1 MKSLSLPRSFLA
13 RVLLNMPVT
22 PRRVLFALLVA
33 TCVVALGVLMV
44 ATLSAGGLTAAE
56 TVMLA
61 LFVITLP
68 WMVIGFWNAML
79 GLLLLRST
87 EDAASSVNPALARLR
102 KDAPII
108 TRTAILSCVRN
119 EDTDRIHRNL
129 DAMLDGLVRAGE
141 AERFTLFILSDTSW
155 DDVAQAEEVMVAA
168 LSLRWQDRFEIVYRR
183 RTKNTGYKAGNI
195 RDFCEC
201 WGADYDFALVLDAD
215 SYMSTG
221 AITKLVRLMQ
231 GEPTLG
237 IAQSLVVGLP
247 TASAFTRI
255 FQFGMRLGMRSYT
268 LGSAWWQADC
278 GPYWGHNALIRLKPF
293 IEHCELPDIPG
304 KGALCGPIL
313 SHDQIEAVL
322 MRRAGF
328 EVRVVPEEDGS
339 FEENPPDLLEFIRRD
354 LRWCQGNMQY
364 WRLLAMPGL
373 KLVSRMQLALAILMF
388 LGSPAWVGFM
398 VVSATIMTLS
408 ASPFTTFDPSLGLLL
423 FTIVM
428 SMVFAP
434 KIATIIHILADRTT
448 RATYGG
454 AGRVLL
460 SSLGEI
466 VYSMLLAPIM
476 AIAHTVFLAGLPL
489 GHKIGWSAP
498 SRDSHEISLRKAVV
512 KLWPQAVFGL
522 AGTLWYATHAM
533 PSLLPALPVIIGP
546 LMAVPFAGITASR
559 TAGRA
564 LLASGLWRLPE
575 ETKPPLDLLALH
587 LDALP
592 APVAASAGA
601 TMASRL
607 RDEAL
612 AAAERAASELAPVDL
627 GRVELAH
634 AELARAKPVT
644 AEMRN

>member
-1 MKSLSLPRSFLA
+1 MSVAS
-13 RVLLNMPVT
+13 
-22 PRRVLFALLVA
+22 RRVVFATLVIL
-33 TCVVALGVLMV
+33 CILALGALMT
-44 ATLSAGGLTAAE
+44 ATLAVGGLSGAE
-56 TVMLA
+56 GVMLA
-61 LFVITLP
+61 LFIVTLP

-79 GLLLLRST
+79 GLVLLRST
-87 EDAASSVNPALARLR
+87 GDAASAVNPALGRLN
-102 KDAPII
+102 KDAPI
-108 TRTAILSCVRN
+108 TARTAILSCVRN

-129 DAMLDGLVRAGE
+129 DAMLSGLARTGE
-141 AERFTLFILSDTSW
+141 ADRFSLFVLSDTSW
-155 DDVAQAEEVMVAA
+155 EDVAQAEEAMIEA
-168 LSLRWQDRFEIVYRR
+168 LKARWGNTFEITYRR
-183 RTKNTGYKAGNI
+183 RIENTGFKAGNI
-195 RDFCEC
+195 RDFCER
-201 WGADYDFALVLDAD
+201 WGGNHEFALVLDAD

-231 GEPTLG
+231 MDEKIG

-247 TASAFTRI
+247 TASAFARV

-313 SHDQIEAVL
+313 SHDQVEAVL

-373 KLVSRMQLALAILMF
+373 KPVSRMQLGLAILMF

-398 VVSATIMTLS
+398 VVSATVMTL
-408 ASPFTTFDPSLGLLL
+408 AAEPFATFEPTRGLLL
-423 FTIVM
+423 FAVVM

-434 KIATIIHILADRTT
+434 KIATIIHILADRST

-454 AGRVLL
+454 GGRVLL
-460 SSLGEI
+460 SSLAEI

-476 AIAHTVFLAGLPL
+476 AIAHSVFLSGLPF
-489 GHKIGWSAP
+489 GRKIGWSAP
-498 SRDSHEISLRKAVV
+498 SRDAHAISLKRAAAR
-512 KLWPQAVFGL
+512 LWPQALFGL
-522 AGTLWYATHAM
+522 AGALWYAAHAM

-546 LMAVPFAGITASR
+546 LIAVPFAGITASR
-559 TAGRA
+559 AVGRA
-564 LLASGLWRLPE
+564 FLASGLWRLPE
-575 ETKPPLDLLALH
+575 ETTPPLDLLALQ
-587 LDALP
+587 L
-592 APVAASAGA
+592 
-601 TMASRL
+601 
-607 RDEAL
+607 EA
-612 AAAERAASELAPVDL
+612 RKSV
-627 GRVELAH
+627 V
-634 AELARAKPVT
+634 
-644 AEMRN
+644 

>member
-1 MKSLSLPRSFLA
+1 MSVAS
-13 RVLLNMPVT
+13 
-22 PRRVLFALLVA
+22 RRVVFATLVIL
-33 TCVVALGVLMV
+33 CILALGALMT
-44 ATLSAGGLTAAE
+44 ATLAVGGLSGAE
-56 TVMLA
+56 GVMLA
-61 LFVITLP
+61 LFIVTLP

-79 GLLLLRST
+79 GLVLLRST
-87 EDAASSVNPALARLR
+87 GDAASAVNPALGRLN
-102 KDAPII
+102 KDAPI
-108 TRTAILSCVRN
+108 TARTAILSCVRN

-129 DAMLDGLVRAGE
+129 DAMLSGLARTGE
-141 AERFTLFILSDTSW
+141 ADRFSLFVLSDTSW
-155 DDVAQAEEVMVAA
+155 EDVAQAEEAMIEA
-168 LSLRWQDRFEIVYRR
+168 LKARWGNTFEITYRR
-183 RTKNTGYKAGNI
+183 RIENTGFKAGNI
-195 RDFCEC
+195 RDFCER
-201 WGADYDFALVLDAD
+201 WGGNHEFALVLDAD

-231 GEPTLG
+231 MDEKIG

-247 TASAFTRI
+247 TASAFARV

-313 SHDQIEAVL
+313 SHDQVEAVL

-373 KLVSRMQLALAILMF
+373 KPVSRMQLGLAILMF

-398 VVSATIMTLS
+398 VVSATVMTL
-408 ASPFTTFDPSLGLLL
+408 AAEPFATFEPTRGLLL
-423 FTIVM
+423 FAVVM

-434 KIATIIHILADRTT
+434 KIATIIHILADRST

-454 AGRVLL
+454 GGRVLL
-460 SSLGEI
+460 SSLAEI

-476 AIAHTVFLAGLPL
+476 AIAHSVFLSGLPF
-489 GHKIGWSAP
+489 GRKIGWSAP
-498 SRDSHEISLRKAVV
+498 SRDAHAISLKRAAAR
-512 KLWPQAVFGL
+512 LWPQALFGL
-522 AGTLWYATHAM
+522 AGALWYAAHAM

-546 LMAVPFAGITASR
+546 LIAVPFAGITASR
-559 TAGRA
+559 AVGRA
-564 LLASGLWRLPE
+564 FLASGLWRLPE
-575 ETKPPLDLLALH
+575 ETTPPLDLLALQ
-587 LDALP
+587 LEALP
-592 APVAASAGA
+592 VPLDV
-601 TMASRL
+601 ASRL
-607 RDEAL
+607 REEAL
-612 AAAERAASELAPVDL
+612 AAAERATGAAPVHVSADKML
-627 GRVELAH
+627 
-634 AELARAKPVT
+634 
-644 AEMRN
+644 